1 MSRPTSEFLTER
13 EAQIMD
19 VLWSAGQAT
28 AEKVRLALPDKPH
41 DSTVRTLL
49 RVLKVKGYVRI
60 SGRNPAS
67 YEPLVSRE
75 QAQSTATRSLLSRLF
90 QGAAEA
96 LVLRLL
102 EDEHMTTEQIAELR
116 KRIKSRKRKG
126 GS

>member
-1 MSRPTSEFLTER
+1 MPRPPSEFLTER

-19 VLWSAGQAT
+19 VLWSRGQAT
-28 AEKVRLALPDKPH
+28 AETVRHALPDEPH

-49 RVLKVKGYVRI
+49 RVLKDKGYVRI
-60 SGRNPAS
+60 IGRNPAS

-75 QAQSTATRSLLSRLF
+75 KAQSAATQSLLTRLF
-90 QGAAEA
+90 QGAADS

-102 EDEHMTTEQIAELR
+102 EDDQLTTEQIAELR
-116 KRIKSRKRKG
+116 KKIKSRKRKG